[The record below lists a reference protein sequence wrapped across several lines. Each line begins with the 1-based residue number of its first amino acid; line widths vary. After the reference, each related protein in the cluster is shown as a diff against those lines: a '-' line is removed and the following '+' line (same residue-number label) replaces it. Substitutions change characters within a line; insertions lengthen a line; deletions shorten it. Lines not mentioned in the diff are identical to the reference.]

1 MHEMGYQQINSSLN
15 NYTWLS
21 KNYLLQEVGR
31 RIQT

>member
-15 NYTWLS
+15 NYTLS